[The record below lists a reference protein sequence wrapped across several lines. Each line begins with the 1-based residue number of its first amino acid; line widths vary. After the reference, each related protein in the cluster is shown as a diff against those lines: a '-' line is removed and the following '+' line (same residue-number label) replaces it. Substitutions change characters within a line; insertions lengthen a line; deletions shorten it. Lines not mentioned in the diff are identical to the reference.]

1 MDDDQQ
7 QTELIEEC
15 NVLVSSLFFSEIV
28 LLFFFSF

>member
-15 NVLVSSLFFSEIV
+15 NVLVSSLFFSEI
-28 LLFFFSF
+28 